1 MPPVEKDPQNPV
13 DLNAGDR
20 HRQNVEASTAAS
32 RGRIPFVH
40 PAVTDPRAIGHALG
54 TAARAAQR
62 ESEANLSPD
71 IKSSLPPKYRIP
83 VAGGAPPAIPALE
96 AEAVRGRPMS
106 EQAIASRA
114 PSDSSAVREAMRQHA
129 DRAGSIISGAPGAPQ
144 APAQRPRPLL
154 LLPTDTLSPEATK
167 DPHFRAGAGSML
179 AQLQPHLAQKY
190 GIVRRG
196 QHISPQELAAMADG
210 GAPSAPAAGG
220 DPRNRPA
227 RPPDQVARDLRA
239 AIDAQQGAGR
249 PPPRPAEI
257 YDDNLPPP
265 ADLPRSDQEA
275 ERQAAHGPGGAAAR
289 TGRPPAPSVLR
300 SEEENAEDEAA
311 IKEALSNMGDLD
323 VAALRREMIRDV
335 LKNPQQR
342 EVVEARL
349 KPFGPE
355 DLATLIETNRLRQRV
370 PIVPGIFEPTFETMD
385 QDVEFHLKQLL
396 MLESNSVNVTSAYL
410 LDKYAVMTTT
420 VGTVAI
426 NNNPLPPIFDAKGDF
441 NNELFWKK
449 FNWMLKRPLHMLA
462 SLGIHYAWF
471 EGRAR
476 KLFKVEEIKNG

>member
-1 MPPVEKDPQNPV
+1 MPVEKDPQNPV
-13 DLNAGDR
+13 DLNAEDR
-20 HRQNVEASTAAS
+20 HRQNLEASTAGA
-32 RGRIPFVH
+32 RGRVPFVH

-62 ESEANLSPD
+62 EAEANLSPG
-71 IKSSLPPKYRIP
+71 IRSALPPKYRTP

-114 PSDSSAVREAMRQHA
+114 PDDSGAVRQAMQQHA
-129 DRAGSIISGAPGAPQ
+129 SRANSIIGGAPGA
-144 APAQRPRPLL
+144 APAPARPRPLL
-154 LLPTDTLSPEATK
+154 LLPTDTLPPEATK
-167 DPHFRAGAGSML
+167 DQHFRAGAGSML

-190 GIVRRG
+190 GIIRRG
-196 QHISPQELAAMADG
+196 RQISPQELAALADG
-210 GAPSAPAAGG
+210 GDPAASAPAGG
-220 DPRNRPA
+220 DPRNRP
-227 RPPDQVARDLRA
+227 RRSPELVAHDLRTA
-239 AIDAQQGAGR
+239 LDAQQGPR
-249 PPPRPAEI
+249 PTPRPADA

-265 ADLPRSDQEA
+265 ADLPRSDLEA
-275 ERQAAHGPGGAAAR
+275 ERQAARGPGGAAAR
-289 TGRPPAPSVLR
+289 TGRSPAPSALK
-300 SEEENAEDEAA
+300 SDEENAEDEEA
-311 IKEALSNMGDLD
+311 IKEALNSMGDLD

-342 EVVEARL
+342 EIVEARL
-349 KPFGPE
+349 KPFGAE
-355 DLATLIETNRLRQRV
+355 ELATLIETNRLRQRV
-370 PIVPGIFEPTFETMD
+370 PVVPGVFEPTFETMD

-396 MLESNSVNVTSAYL
+396 MLESQSVNVTSAYL

-420 VGTVAI
+420 VGTIAI
-426 NNNPLPPIFDAKGDF
+426 NNNPLPTIFDSRGDF
-441 NNELFWKK
+441 SDELFWKK
-449 FNWMLKRPLHMLA
+449 FNWMIKRPLHMLA